1 MGLLLN
7 LWSLIVGMVETP
19 DDRPSLITSGGGC
32 KSVKFFGGW
41 YRR

>member
-7 LWSLIVGMVETP
+7 LWSLIVGTVETP
-19 DDRPSLITSGGGC
+19 GGRLSLTTTGGC
-32 KSVKFFGGW
+32 RSVKFFGGW